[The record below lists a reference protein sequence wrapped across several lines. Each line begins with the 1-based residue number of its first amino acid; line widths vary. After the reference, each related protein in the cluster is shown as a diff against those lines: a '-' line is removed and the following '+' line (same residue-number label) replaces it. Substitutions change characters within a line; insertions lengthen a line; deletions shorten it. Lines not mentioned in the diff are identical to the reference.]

1 MAKPKRT
8 FSADVGQYS
17 VGTAGPDQIEYDL
30 DNLFHMLDPSTLLKD
45 GSPGGIGPDNMSD
58 RFTVD
63 QSQSPVSNQGALH
76 LLVGRIA
83 NRIRA
88 VLGLDDWKKDPPI
101 TLKAAKEHVDDAI
114 KHSGIAKINN
124 LGTPGGTVNISA
136 GTGITVSTNPAT
148 QTLTLTATGETVA
161 AAHAAT
167 HATGGADPITPQDI
181 GAATAGDV
189 GAFISAH
196 TANASAHHARYTN
209 AEAIA
214 AVWGAAGAGSGLDA
228 DKLRGLIPGNGANNL
243 LKLGADGNVPLAN
256 LPPNLL
262 KLDADGKVPLANLPP
277 IQTRFLYAGDETECS
292 VKGTTQVAVKT
303 LRVVKS
309 ASAGM
314 DIKKLSFVATLKTNG
329 GTGYLRVYVDG
340 TSRATLSTASTGYV
354 VVAGEYAPEWED
366 NTVHT
371 LEVRLNNSSTS
382 YTTYNQVFE
391 VYVE

>member
-8 FSADVGQYS
+8 FSADVGQHS

-88 VLGLDDWKKDPPI
+88 ILGLDDWKKDPPI

-148 QTLTLTATGETVA
+148 QTLQITATGSYSCRTTLP
-161 AAHAAT
+161 AHAT
-167 HATGGADPITPQDI
+167 
-181 GAATAGDV
+181 
-189 GAFISAH
+189 
-196 TANASAHHARYTN
+196 R
-209 AEAIA
+209 
-214 AVWGAAGAGSGLDA
+214 
-228 DKLRGLIPGNGANNL
+228 LRP
-243 LKLGADGNVPLAN
+243 
-256 LPPNLL
+256 
-262 KLDADGKVPLANLPP
+262 
-277 IQTRFLYAGDETECS
+277 
-292 VKGTTQVAVKT
+292 
-303 LRVVKS
+303 
-309 ASAGM
+309 
-314 DIKKLSFVATLKTNG
+314 
-329 GTGYLRVYVDG
+329 
-340 TSRATLSTASTGYV
+340 
-354 VVAGEYAPEWED
+354 
-366 NTVHT
+366 
-371 LEVRLNNSSTS
+371 NSSC
-382 YTTYNQVFE
+382 
-391 VYVE
+391 

>member
-45 GSPGGIGPDNMSD
+45 GSTGGIGPDNMSD

-63 QSQSPVSNQGALH
+63 QSQSPTSNQGKLH

-83 NRIRA
+83 NRLRA

-101 TLKAAKEHVDDAI
+101 TLKAAKEHVDDDD

-161 AAHAAT
+161 AAHAET
-167 HATGGADPITPQDI
+167 HATGGADPITPADI

-189 GAFISAH
+189 ASFIGAH
-196 TANASAHHARYTN
+196 TGSPSAHHARYTD

-214 AVWGAAGAGSGLDA
+214 AVWGAAGSGSGLDA
-228 DKLRGLIPGNGANNL
+228 DKL
-243 LKLGADGNVPLAN
+243 DGY
-256 LPPNLL
+256 
-262 KLDADGKVPLANLPP
+262 DADKSTTASTIPV
-277 IQTRFLYAGDETECS
+277 RDETGKLPGS
-292 VKGTTQVAVKT
+292 ITGDAATVGG
-303 LRVVKS
+303 KS
-309 ASAGM
+309 ASDFLPVSGGNPTGIINFNVNANARIVLPVGT
-314 DIKKLSFVATLKTNG
+314 DKWAT
-329 GTGYLRVYVDG
+329 
-340 TSRATLSTASTGYV
+340 
-354 VVAGEYAPEWED
+354 
-366 NTVHT
+366 
-371 LEVRLNNSSTS
+371 
-382 YTTYNQVFE
+382 
-391 VYVE
+391 

>member
-63 QSQSPVSNQGALH
+63 QSQSPASNQGALH

-88 VLGLDDWKKDPPI
+88 VLGLDDWKRDPPI

-167 HATGGADPITPQDI
+167 HATGGADPITPEDI
-181 GAATAGDV
+181 GAATAEDV

-196 TANASAHHARYTN
+196 TANASAHHARYTD

-228 DKLRGLIPGNGANNL
+228 DKLRGYVPGVGANN
-243 LKLGADGNVPLAN
+243 V
-256 LPPNLL
+256 L
-262 KLDADGKVPLANLPP
+262 KLDSAGKAALSAIPDNLTGKSADKVDGYHANTAIVANTIPVRNSSGKVPGSITGDAA
-277 IQTRFLYAGDETECS
+277 TVGGKAASAFLQLSGGNPT
-292 VKGTTQVAVKT
+292 G
-303 LRVVKS
+303 VVNFNVS
-309 ASAGM
+309 ASARVVLPVGT
-314 DIKKLSFVATLKTNG
+314 DKWAT
-329 GTGYLRVYVDG
+329 
-340 TSRATLSTASTGYV
+340 
-354 VVAGEYAPEWED
+354 
-366 NTVHT
+366 
-371 LEVRLNNSSTS
+371 
-382 YTTYNQVFE
+382 
-391 VYVE
+391 

>member
-45 GSPGGIGPDNMSD
+45 GSTGGIGQDNMSD

-88 VLGLDDWKKDPPI
+88 ILGLDDWKKDPPI
-101 TLKAAKEHVDDAI
+101 TLKAAKEHVDDATR
-114 KHSGIAKINN
+114 HSGISKINN
-124 LGTPGGTVNISA
+124 LGTPGGTVNVSA

-148 QTLTLTATGETVA
+148 QTLKITATGQATPA
-161 AAHAAT
+161 DHASA
-167 HATGGADPITPQDI
+167 HATGGSDPIAPADI
-181 GAATAGDV
+181 GAATAQDV
-189 GAFISAH
+189 ADFIGAH
-196 TANASAHHARYTN
+196 TGSPSAHHERYTD

-214 AVWGAAGAGSGLDA
+214 AVWGAAGSGSDLDA

-243 LKLGADGNVPLAN
+243 LKLG
-256 LPPNLL
+256 
-262 KLDADGKVPLANLPP
+262 ADGKVPLANLPP

-292 VKGTTQVAVKT
+292 VKGTTEVAVKT

-340 TSRATLSTASTGYV
+340 TLRATLSTVSTGYV

>member
-1 MAKPKRT
+1 
-8 FSADVGQYS
+8 
-17 VGTAGPDQIEYDL
+17 
-30 DNLFHMLDPSTLLKD
+30 
-45 GSPGGIGPDNMSD
+45 MSD

-63 QSQSPVSNQGALH
+63 QSQSPTSNQGALH

-88 VLGLDDWKKDPPI
+88 VLGLDDWKRDPPI

-136 GTGITVSTNPAT
+136 GTGITVSTNTAT
-148 QTLTLTATGETVA
+148 QTLQITATGQATPA
-161 AAHAAT
+161 DHASA
-167 HATGGADPITPQDI
+167 HATGGSDPIAPADI
-181 GAATAGDV
+181 GAATAQDV

-196 TANASAHHARYTN
+196 TANASAHHARYTD

-228 DKLRGLIPGNGANNL
+228 DKLRGLIPGNDANNL
-243 LKLGADGNVPLAN
+243 LKLG
-256 LPPNLL
+256 
-262 KLDADGKVPLANLPP
+262 ADGKVPLANLPP

-314 DIKKLSFVATLKTNG
+314 DIKKLSFVATLKTTNG
-329 GTGYLRVYVDG
+329 GIGRLRVYVDG
-340 TSRATLSTASTGYV
+340 TLRATLSTTSTEYV
-354 VVAGEYAPEWED
+354 VVTGAYAPAWAD

-371 LEVRLNNSSTS
+371 LEVRLHNSSGS
-382 YTTYNQVFE
+382 HTTYNQVFE

>member
-1 MAKPKRT
+1 VSTTPQGWQNPKTNWQAADIVHPSDFNRIEGNIQSIESGSRT
-8 FSADVGQYS
+8 
-17 VGTAGPDQIEYDL
+17 
-30 DNLFHMLDPSTLLKD
+30 LDPSQVPSGNT
-45 GSPGGIGPDNMSD
+45 GSLRQILSW
-58 RFTVD
+58 F
-63 QSQSPVSNQGALH
+63 
-76 LLVGRIA
+76 A

-88 VLGLDDWKKDPPI
+88 ITGMANWYDAPPT
-101 TLKAAKEHVDDAI
+101 TL
-114 KHSGIAKINN
+114 
-124 LGTPGGTVNISA
+124 
-136 GTGITVSTNPAT
+136 
-148 QTLTLTATGETVA
+148 
-161 AAHAAT
+161 AAT
-167 HATGGADPITPQDI
+167 SQ
-181 GAATAGDV
+181 
-189 GAFISAH
+189 AFDAH
-196 TANASAHHARYTN
+196 ESDASAHHARYTD

-228 DKLRGLIPGNGANNL
+228 DKLRGLIPGNNANNL
-243 LKLGADGNVPLAN
+243 LKLG
-256 LPPNLL
+256 
-262 KLDADGKVPLANLPP
+262 ADGKVPLANLPP

-354 VVAGEYAPEWED
+354 VVTGEYAPQWAD

-371 LEVRLNNSSTS
+371 LEVRLNNSSAS

>member
-8 FSADVGQYS
+8 FSADVGQHS

-58 RFTVD
+58 CFTVD

-76 LLVGRIA
+76 VLVGRIA

-181 GAATAGDV
+181 GAATTGDV

-228 DKLRGLIPGNGANNL
+228 DFLRGYAPGTGANN
-243 LKLGADGNVPLAN
+243 V
-256 LPPNLL
+256 L
-262 KLDADGKVPLANLPP
+262 KLDSAGKAPLVTIPDTLTGKSADKLDGYDADTGTTKNTIPVRDANGKLPGS
-277 IQTRFLYAGDETECS
+277 ITGDAATVGGKAASDFLLKAGDNPTG
-292 VKGTTQVAVKT
+292 VINFDAV
-303 LRVVKS
+303 
-309 ASAGM
+309 
-314 DIKKLSFVATLKTNG
+314 
-329 GTGYLRVYVDG
+329 
-340 TSRATLSTASTGYV
+340 STGRIV
-354 VVAGEYAPEWED
+354 LPVGTDQYA
-366 NTVHT
+366 T
-371 LEVRLNNSSTS
+371 
-382 YTTYNQVFE
+382 
-391 VYVE
+391 

>member
-124 LGTPGGTVNISA
+124 LGKPGGTVNISA
-136 GTGITVSTNPAT
+136 GTGITVSTNTAT
-148 QTLTLTATGETVA
+148 QTLQITATG
-161 AAHAAT
+161 HATPADHASA
-167 HATGGADPITPQDI
+167 HATGGSDPIAPADI
-181 GAATAGDV
+181 GAATAQDV
-189 GAFISAH
+189 ADFIGAH
-196 TANASAHHARYTN
+196 TGNPSAHHARYTD

-243 LKLGADGNVPLAN
+243 LKLGADG
-256 LPPNLL
+256 
-262 KLDADGKVPLANLPP
+262 KVPLANLPP
-277 IQTRFLYAGDETECS
+277 IQTRFLYAGDETESS

-314 DIKKLSFVATLKTNG
+314 DIKKLSFVSTMKVGG
-329 GTGYLRVYVDG
+329 GTGYLRVYIDG
-340 TSRATLSTASTGYV
+340 VERVLLTTISTDYAVVTGTYT
-354 VVAGEYAPEWED
+354 PSWED

-371 LEVRLNNSSTS
+371 IEVRLSNSSAS

>member
-8 FSADVGQYS
+8 FSADVGQHS

-88 VLGLDDWKKDPPI
+88 VLGLDDWKRDPPI

-167 HATGGADPITPQDI
+167 HATGGADPITPEDI
-181 GAATAGDV
+181 GAATEEDV

-196 TANASAHHARYTN
+196 TADESAHHERYTD

-228 DKLRGLIPGNGANNL
+228 DKLRGLIPGNDANNL
-243 LKLGADGNVPLAN
+243 LRLG
-256 LPPNLL
+256 
-262 KLDADGKVPLANLPP
+262 ADGKVPLANLPP

-354 VVAGEYAPEWED
+354 VVTGEYAPQWAD

-371 LEVRLNNSSTS
+371 LEVRLNNSSAS